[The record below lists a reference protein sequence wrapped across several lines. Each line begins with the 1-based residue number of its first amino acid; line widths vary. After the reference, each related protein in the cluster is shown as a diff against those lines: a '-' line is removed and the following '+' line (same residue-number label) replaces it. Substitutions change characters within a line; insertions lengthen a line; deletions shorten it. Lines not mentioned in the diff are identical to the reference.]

1 MYYVY
6 WNLHKKMFS
15 VKYKGIVLGHISSG
29 LMHHVQLRVSAKGRR
44 KALRERKKNVHAYV
58 VAPEIY
64 ASTKRDYALFE
75 NLGFVTYNPYHYDA
89 FVYRDTKEPV
99 FSSRWVYLNTWIDA
113 DGNIVPT
120 VAVGYY
126 KNPNNLTEHNL
137 ITTHQNLIRKVKMTK
152 TSTSKEVRRVK
163 NIMTSLQTLNI
174 KKAKKVKPK
183 PPKRRLRWYDK
194 GFHLVELSSQ
204 FVGYTPLK
212 KGEKVQPNDVFVHMS
227 NNAKHIGRKENGSVQ
242 AVKFNTYPCGLVAS
256 GHGVVSDRIRV
267 FRNTNAVV
275 AAVDCDEKAKM
286 KDFALRFVN
295 SVKDIAAVKT
305 DLISHLPAGVAGN
318 KSKHNLLCTHIG
330 NVANAAGV
338 TLDDKLCEYLFGV
351 DSLSTAEI

>member
-44 KALRERKKNVHAYV
+44 KALRTRKKNVHAYV
-58 VAPEIY
+58 VAPELY
-64 ASTKRDYALFE
+64 VSTKRDYALFE

-99 FSSRWVYLNTWIDA
+99 FSASWVYLNTWINA

-137 ITTHQNLIRKVKMTK
+137 ITTHQNFLRKMKT
-152 TSTSKEVRRVK
+152 TSTDKEVRRVK
-163 NIMTSLQTLNI
+163 NIMTSLQVLNV
-174 KKAKKVKPK
+174 KKAKKNSKQRKTPK
-183 PPKRRLRWYDK
+183 PRLRWQDK

-204 FVGYTPLK
+204 FKGYVPLK
-212 KGEKVQPNDVFVHMS
+212 KGERVQPNDIFVNLS
-227 NNAKHIGRKENGSVQ
+227 TDSKHKGRAGNGSVQ
-242 AVKFNTYPCGLVAS
+242 NVKFNIYPCGLVAS
-256 GHGVVSDRIRV
+256 GYGIVSDRIRV
-267 FRNTNAVV
+267 FRHIESTAEPISDTEEAN
-275 AAVDCDEKAKM
+275 M
-286 KDFALRFVN
+286 KEFALRFIN
-295 SVKDIAAVKT
+295 TVKDMSALKT
-305 DLISHLPAGVAGN
+305 TLRQNLPTGLGSD
-318 KSKHNLLCTHIG
+318 KSKWYTLYSHIG
-330 NVANAAGV
+330 NIATAAGITV
-338 TLDDKLCEYLFGV
+338 DSKLVEYLL
-351 DSLSTAEI
+351 DTSLFSSSET

>member
-204 FVGYTPLK
+204 FKDFVPLK
-212 KGEKVQPNDVFVHMS
+212 KGERVQPNDVFVHMTT
-227 NNAKHIGRKENGSVQ
+227 NAKHIGRKENGSVET
-242 AVKFNTYPCGLVAS
+242 VKFNTYPCGLAAA

-267 FRNTNAVV
+267 FRHIKSTAEPISNTEEANMKEFALQFINTVKDMSTSKT
-275 AAVDCDEKAKM
+275 ALRQNLPTGLGNDKAKWYT
-286 KDFALRFVN
+286 LY
-295 SVKDIAAVKT
+295 S
-305 DLISHLPAGVAGN
+305 
-318 KSKHNLLCTHIG
+318 HIG
-330 NVANAAGV
+330 NIATAAGIA
-338 TLDDKLCEYLFGV
+338 LDSKLVEYLL
-351 DSLSTAEI
+351 DTSLFSSSET